1 MAPRATAAVAFEPA
15 TLPSVSTAAVD
26 LLAWE
31 GDLLVVAVADSDV
44 KVEGEWLCW
53 VPGYGGQPAARRVRL
68 LDVHTVAVGRT
79 AAGGRCVHPRLTGP
93 TKRTHKPARCARGG
107 GGGGK
112 QQADRVM
119 LPCCRDADE
128 VASIAS
134 EGLAAI
140 DAAYGGAVTELLA
153 AGGFE
158 GKQVGGSCCSPPP
171 PRCCWRGGS

>member
-1 MAPRATAAVAFEPA
+1 MVASPPRGGCGCLTFIPSPLVGQQPEDAACTPASLAPQNAPTNQRGA
-15 TLPSVSTAAVD
+15 
-26 LLAWE
+26 
-31 GDLLVVAVADSDV
+31 
-44 KVEGEWLCW
+44 
-53 VPGYGGQPAARRVRL
+53 PG
-68 LDVHTVAVGRT
+68 
-79 AAGGRCVHPRLTGP
+79 
-93 TKRTHKPARCARGG
+93 GG